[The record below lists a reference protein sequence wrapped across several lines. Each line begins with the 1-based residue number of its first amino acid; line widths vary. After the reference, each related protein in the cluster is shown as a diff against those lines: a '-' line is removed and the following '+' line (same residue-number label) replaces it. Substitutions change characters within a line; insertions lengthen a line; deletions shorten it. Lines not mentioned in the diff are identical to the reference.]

1 MTTTPAPFRYLDE
14 DDFCLSARLLPDLN
28 TGRATNIVSITIE
41 GSDDPQSVHVPV
53 SDLPK
58 VLRGI
63 AGAAAL
69 AVARQTL
76 GTTDQQ
82 IAAAPVDRAA
92 MLREAADRLSMD
104 WGGPDHADGMDDARQ
119 QLRRMADEAQ
129 QPAPAVADDQRT
141 TADLLAASATE
152 YRVPVPENG
161 GTNLIAR
168 RQGAAF
174 GTGWS
179 VVVPGWGG
187 GRAWTTEGWQESIS
201 ALSVDRLFCWP
212 DAATAVDEARR
223 ALATTEETGR

>member
-1 MTTTPAPFRYLDE
+1 MTPTP
-14 DDFCLSARLLPDLN
+14 SAEL
-28 TGRATNIVSITIE
+28 
-41 GSDDPQSVHVPV
+41 Q
-53 SDLPK
+53 
-58 VLRGI
+58 
-63 AGAAAL
+63 AAAVEMIRRICPPPLERDAYGHLL
-69 AVARQTL
+69 AGHFAAHLVA
-76 GTTDQQ
+76 
-82 IAAAPVDRAA
+82 V
-92 MLREAADRLSMD
+92 LREAADY
-104 WGGPDHADGMDDARQ
+104 ADTLRQFDRASGTRKAAQISENVGILRVADA
-119 QLRRMADEAQ
+119 LRHMADEVQ
-129 QPAPAVADDQRT
+129 QAAPALTDDQRT

-223 ALATTEETGR
+223 ALAMPEEPGR